1 MTDVETKEE
10 CRVMA
15 DLRRM
20 RQLMKRLPSILWEIE
35 QKEANATRVTTNITG
50 MPRGGSS
57 ANRTE
62 DANIALIDV
71 KDAYREALAELELLR
86 TEMEPVISKLEDE
99 DERGIMRMRYIHG
112 YDPEKIAQAV
122 LYHPRTVYRKLKR
135 AERKLIAIDNR
146 TRKDC
151 H

>member
-10 CRVMA
+10 CSVMA
-15 DLRRM
+15 TLRRM
-20 RQLMKRLPSILWEIE
+20 RQLMKRIPSILWEIE

-57 ANRTE
+57 TNRTE

-71 KDAYREALAELELLR
+71 KDAYREALAELESLR
-86 TEMEPVISKLEDE
+86 AEMEPVISRLEDE

-112 YDPEKIAQAV
+112 YDPEKIAKAI
-122 LYHPRTVYRKLKR
+122 LYHPRTIYRKLKR

-146 TRKDC
+146 TKKDC